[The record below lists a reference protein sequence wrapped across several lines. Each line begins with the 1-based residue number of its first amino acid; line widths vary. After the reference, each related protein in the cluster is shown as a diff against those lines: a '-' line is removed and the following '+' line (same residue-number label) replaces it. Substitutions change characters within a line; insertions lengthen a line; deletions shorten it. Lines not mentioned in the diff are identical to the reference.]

1 MKYFEQLDKDLI
13 RRLERVKLLLLDV
26 DGVLTDGRIV
36 MDNHGGEFKHF
47 DVRDGHGLKML
58 IRLGIDVVLVTGRT
72 SDIVEH
78 RARDLGIKE
87 VHQGIWN
94 KAGIFDDIL
103 AKRGLHSEEA
113 AYIGDDIVD
122 VPIMRRAGVSLTVA
136 DASEHVREIADYVA
150 RNPGGQ
156 GAVREICEMILMAK
170 GLWRDIAVQYEL
182 G

>member
-13 RRLERVKLLLLDV
+13 RRLEHVKLLLLDV

-36 MDNHGGEFKHF
+36 MDNHGGEIKHF

-58 IRLGIDVVLVTGRT
+58 IQLGIDVVLVTGRT
-72 SDIVEH
+72 SEIVVH
-78 RARDLGIKE
+78 RAKDLGIKE

-94 KAGIFDDIL
+94 KLGIFDDVL
-103 AKRGLHSEEA
+103 ARRGLQPEEA

-136 DASEHVREIADYVA
+136 DASEHVREFADYVA
-150 RNPGGQ
+150 RNRGGR

-170 GLWRDIAVQYEL
+170 GLWRDIALRYEL